1 MAYNANPFLERMSE
15 RTTSDTEFVR
25 LFSPKILEKL
35 AEDAFVGAVHVFR
48 SAPGAGKTT
57 LLRAFTP
64 PALRAFWN
72 SRKLPELSESFQ
84 KLLNRGLLTDDDSPQ
99 LVGVYLSCASGYADL
114 PSGEALQHEGL
125 FRALLDCRIV
135 LRTLRSLG
143 ALLGFSAPEQLAE
156 ISLDHTR
163 LPTLRGIPVL
173 ENALELANWA
183 EDHERLVYAQLD
195 AFTGPAGTSF
205 PAHVRFEGVLWL
217 QSIQFFH
224 EGRTVGGQRL
234 LMVDDI
240 HRLRRKQRALLID
253 ELTVL
258 RPSIPVWLAER
269 TIALGTELLSQGARE
284 GRDLHEYNLDR
295 MWSDPR
301 GMNQFASYAQNI
313 LDRRMKNQDAVP
325 AGSFTQ
331 CLRDKLVSSEVRAQ
345 VAVGIQRF
353 RDEVRRHQSKLRYTQ
368 WLARAEQY
376 TVDQNLE
383 SLLELYVTRILLV
396 RDESKR
402 QLSLDLTLTEEEL
415 EDRDS
420 SQVRGAAELFMHEEL
435 SIPYYFGF
443 ERLCVM
449 ATSNVEELLALAAA
463 LYVGLQ
469 AKQVLGK
476 SEPFLSPLEQ
486 EKLLREAVARKHGFI
501 PTSHSQGTRAQRLL
515 DSIGAFCYEQTFAPN
530 APYAPGVTGVRLS
543 RWELA
548 KLTGQ
553 GKTLNSASATIQQV
567 LAECVSENLLV
578 QRESQATGSRDSGTV
593 FYLNRSLCAHY
604 GLPLQMGG
612 WRDVSVGELIKWMER
627 RLTRSSTKSEILK
640 LLEMD

>member
-35 AEDAFVGAVHVFR
+35 AEDAFDGAVHVFR
-48 SAPGAGKTT
+48 SAPGAGRTT

-72 SRKLPELSESFQ
+72 SRNRPELSESFQ
-84 KLLNRGLLTDDDSPQ
+84 KLRNRGLLTDGDSPQ

-114 PSGEALQHEGL
+114 PSNEGLEQEGL

-143 ALLGFSAPEQLAE
+143 ALLGFSGPEQLAE
-156 ISLDHTR
+156 VSLDHATVPR
-163 LPTLRGIPVL
+163 LQGIPVL
-173 ENALELANWA
+173 KNALDLAKWA
-183 EDHERLVYAQLD
+183 EDHEQRVYAQLD
-195 AFTGPAGTSF
+195 TFMGSAGTNF
-205 PAHVRFEGVLWL
+205 PVHVRFEGVLWL
-217 QSIQFFH
+217 QSIQFVH

-234 LMVDDI
+234 LMVDDM
-240 HRLRRKQRALLID
+240 HKLRRKQRALLLD
-253 ELTVL
+253 ELTVM
-258 RPSIPVWLAER
+258 RPRIPVWLAER
-269 TIALGTELLSQGARE
+269 TVALGTELLSQGARE
-284 GRDLHEYNLDR
+284 GRDLREYNLDK

-301 GMNQFASYAQNI
+301 GMNQFVSYAQNI
-313 LDRRMKNQDAVP
+313 LDRRMKNQDVVP
-325 AGSFTQ
+325 VGSFTQ
-331 CLRDKLVSSEVRAQ
+331 CLRDKLVSSEVRGQ
-345 VAVGIQRF
+345 VADGIQRF
-353 RDEVRRHQSKLRYTQ
+353 RNEVQRHQSKVRYTQ
-368 WLARAEQY
+368 WLARADQY

-420 SQVRGAAELFMHEEL
+420 SQVRGAAELFMHDEL
-435 SIPYYFGF
+435 GIPYYFGF
-443 ERLCVM
+443 DRLCVM

-469 AKQVLGK
+469 AKQVLRK
-476 SEPFLSPLEQ
+476 SEPVLSPVEQ
-486 EKLLREAVARKHGFI
+486 DKLLREAASRKREFI
-501 PTSHSQGTRAQRLL
+501 PKSHTEGTRAQRLL
-515 DSIGAFCYEQTFAPN
+515 DSIGAFCYDQTFAPN

-543 RWELA
+543 SWELA

-553 GKTLNSASATIQQV
+553 VKPLGYSMTLQRV
-567 LAECVSENLLV
+567 LAECVAENLLV

-593 FYLNRSLCAHY
+593 FYLNRSLCTHY

-612 WRDVSVGELIKWMER
+612 WRDVSVGDLMKWMER
-627 RLTRSSTKSEILK
+627 RLTPSRKSLAAT
-640 LLEMD
+640 

>member
-15 RTTSDTEFVR
+15 RTTSDMEFVR

-35 AEDAFVGAVHVFR
+35 DEDAFDGAVHLFR

-72 SRKLPELSESFQ
+72 SRNRPELSESFQ
-84 KLLNRGLLTDDDSPQ
+84 KLLNRGLLTEGDSPQ
-99 LVGVYLSCASGYADL
+99 LLGVFLSCASGFADL
-114 PSGEALQHEGL
+114 PSSEGLQQEGL
-125 FRALLDCRIV
+125 FRALLNCRIV
-135 LRTLRSLG
+135 LRTLRSLS

-156 ISLDHTR
+156 ISLNYDMVPR
-163 LPTLRGIPVL
+163 LQGIP
-173 ENALELANWA
+173 ERGNALELATWA
-183 EDHERLVYAQLD
+183 EEHEQRVYAQLD
-195 AFTGPAGTSF
+195 TFIGPTSATL
-205 PAHVRFEGVLWL
+205 PTHVRFEGVLWL
-217 QSIQFFH
+217 QSIRFLH
-224 EGRTVGGQRL
+224 EGRVVAGQRL
-234 LMVDDI
+234 LMVDDM
-240 HRLRRKQRALLID
+240 HKLRGRQRAVLID
-253 ELTVL
+253 ELTVM

-269 TIALGTELLSQGARE
+269 TVALGTELLSQGVRE
-284 GRDLHEYNLDR
+284 GRDLREYNLDR
-295 MWSDPR
+295 MWSDAK
-301 GMNQFASYAQNI
+301 GANQFVSYAQNI

-325 AGSFTQ
+325 VGSFTQ
-331 CLRDKLVSSEVRAQ
+331 CLRDKLVSSEVRSQ
-345 VAVGIQRF
+345 VADGIQRF
-353 RDEVRRHQSKLRYTQ
+353 RNEVERHQSNMRYAQ
-368 WLARAEQY
+368 WLARADQY

-420 SQVRGAAELFMHEEL
+420 SQLRGAAELFMHEEL
-435 SIPYYFGF
+435 GIPYYFGF

-449 ATSNVEELLALAAA
+449 ATNNVEELLALAAA

-469 AKQVLGK
+469 AKQVLRK
-476 SEPFLSPLEQ
+476 SEPILSPLEQ
-486 EKLLREAVARKHGFI
+486 DKLLREAAGRKREFI
-501 PTSHSQGTRAQRLL
+501 PKSHTEGTRAQRLL
-515 DSIGAFCYEQTFAPN
+515 DSIGAFCYDQTFAPN

-543 RWELA
+543 RSELA
-548 KLTGQ
+548 KLTAPSNPLGPS
-553 GKTLNSASATIQQV
+553 GITLQRV
-567 LAECVSENLLV
+567 LAECAAENLLV

-612 WRDVSVGELIKWMER
+612 WRDVSVGELMKWMER
-627 RLTRSSTKSEILK
+627 RLTPIRKSQEAI
-640 LLEMD
+640 